1 MRSNG
6 TRDKTLPTYSLNES
20 SAINGTTFE
29 IIESR
34 GDFRKRKANFL
45 VPHRKDYYLFVLV
58 KKGGSRHWVDFVP
71 YTIKPNTFY
80 FSIPQH
86 VQMKE
91 KSEPLHGFLLSFT
104 EEFLNLE
111 ENKFLKQ
118 LPIIQNPDNQ
128 HELQLTSPDIKF
140 IEDVMRKMLAEFRT
154 THDWHNAMLLSWLRV
169 LLIYTSRLYSEQ
181 FSNKTSSER
190 KILTKFMGLI
200 DEHFSRH
207 HQVSD
212 YASFFK
218 ITAGHLS
225 DIIKE
230 QSGKT
235 ATELIHE
242 RIMLEAK
249 RHLLH
254 TEWSMKEIAFSLGFE
269 DAAYFGR
276 FFKRIEGAT
285 PATYRTDIRK
295 KYQ

>member
-1 MRSNG
+1 M
-6 TRDKTLPTYSLNES
+6 
-20 SAINGTTFE
+20 
-29 IIESR
+29 
-34 GDFRKRKANFL
+34 
-45 VPHRKDYYLFVLV
+45 
-58 KKGGSRHWVDFVP
+58 
-71 YTIKPNTFY
+71 
-80 FSIPQH
+80 Q
-86 VQMKE
+86 
-91 KSEPLHGFLLSFT
+91 
-104 EEFLNLE
+104 
-111 ENKFLKQ
+111 
-118 LPIIQNPDNQ
+118 
-128 HELQLTSPDIKF
+128 
-140 IEDVMRKMLAEFRT
+140 KMQAEFRT

-181 FSNKTSSER
+181 FANKTSSER
-190 KILTKFMGLI
+190 KILKKFQGLI
-200 DEHFSRH
+200 DEHFSRR

-218 ITAGHLS
+218 ITSGHLS

-254 TEWSMKEIAFSLGFE
+254 TEWSMKEIAFALGFE

-276 FFKRIEGAT
+276 FFKRIEGTT
-285 PATYRTDIRK
+285 PATYRIDIRK